1 MIEKISLALMNES
14 GEFLEVENVSHLQM
28 AVKIEIAIADTF
40 AEIRNRI
47 NALDDE
53 EIKTAERFNF
63 ALNLKNYLKEIKENV
78 CL

>member
-28 AVKIEIAIADTF
+28 AIKIEIAIADTF

-47 NALDDE
+47 NALADE
-53 EIKTAERFNF
+53 EIKIAERFNF

-78 CL
+78 CI